1 MHLFYTPDINT
12 STYTLSEEESKH
24 CIRVLRLVEGDRIYL
39 VDGRGGFYETHIIE
53 AHPKRCMV
61 QVLDVKLNYG
71 KRNYYLHLAI
81 SPLKSLDRFEWFLE
95 KATEIGIDEITPII
109 TQRSEKRDIKL
120 DRCNKIIEAA
130 MKQSKKAFHPKLNE
144 HISYTKFIN
153 NTIDDASIKLIAH
166 CENTE
171 KKKLSDYINLE
182 PKKYLIL
189 IGPEGDF
196 TEEEIALANN
206 KKIEA
211 LDLGESR
218 LRTETAAIKACALVA
233 FINEN

>member
-24 CIRVLRLVEGDRIYL
+24 CIKVLRLVEGDKIYL

-61 QVLDVKLNYG
+61 QVLDVQLNYG
-71 KRNYYLHLAI
+71 KRNYRLHIAV

-109 TQRSEKRDIKL
+109 TQRSEKRDLKL
-120 DRCNKIIEAA
+120 ERSNKIIESA

-144 HISYTKFIN
+144 AIAFTKFLEKG
-153 NTIDDASIKLIAH
+153 NTEEIKLIAH
-166 CENTE
+166 CLEVD
-171 KKKLSDYINLE
+171 KKSVNNFKNSEHKN
-182 PKKYLIL
+182 YLIL

-196 TEEEIALANN
+196 TEDEIIAATSKGFIPLS
-206 KKIEA
+206 
-211 LDLGESR
+211 LGDAR
-218 LRTETAAIKACALVA
+218 LRTETAAIKATALIS
-233 FINEN
+233 FINE

>member
-61 QVLDVKLNYG
+61 QVLDVKLNFG
-71 KRNYYLHLAI
+71 KRNYYLHVAI

-109 TQRSEKRDIKL
+109 THRSEKREIKL

-144 HISYTKFIN
+144 YIAYNKFIN
-153 NTIDDASIKLIAH
+153 NKVEEDATKLIAH
-166 CENTE
+166 CLDSE
-171 KKKLSDYINLE
+171 KKKLSDYISVV

-196 TEEEIALANN
+196 TEEEIVLANN
-206 KKIEA
+206 KNFEA

-233 FINEN
+233 FINEK

>member
-24 CIRVLRLVEGDRIYL
+24 CIKVLRLVEGNHIYL
-39 VDGRGGFYETHIIE
+39 VDGKGGFYETHIID
-53 AHPKRCMV
+53 AHPKRCQV

-71 KRNYYLHLAI
+71 ARNYKLHLAI

-109 TQRSEKRDIKL
+109 TQRSEKRELKL
-120 DRCNKIIEAA
+120 ERANKIIESA

-144 HISYTKFIN
+144 AISFNKFLEKN
-153 NTIDDASIKLIAH
+153 HLESNKLIAH
-166 CENTE
+166 CLDGDKNKLMEYVNSD
-171 KKKLSDYINLE
+171 KKDFLV
-182 PKKYLIL
+182 L

-196 TEEEIALANN
+196 TEEEIIIATVKGFIPLS
-206 KKIEA
+206 
-211 LDLGESR
+211 LGDAR
-218 LRTETAAIKACALVA
+218 LRTETAAIKATALIS
-233 FINEN
+233 FINE

>member
-24 CIRVLRLVEGDRIYL
+24 CIKVLRLAEGDHIFL
-39 VDGRGGFYETHIIE
+39 VDGRGGFYETHIID

-71 KRNYYLHLAI
+71 KRNYYLHVAI

-95 KATEIGIDEITPII
+95 KATELGIDEITPII
-109 TQRSEKRDIKL
+109 TQRSEKRELKL
-120 DRCNKIIEAA
+120 ERSNKIIEAA

-144 HISYTKFIN
+144 HIAFNKFIT
-153 NTIDDASIKLIAH
+153 NTVEEDAIKLIAH
-166 CENTE
+166 CLDSE
-171 KKKLSDYINLE
+171 KKKLSDYINVE

-196 TEEEIALANN
+196 TEEEIKFTTD
-206 KKIEA
+206 KKFEA
-211 LDLGESR
+211 LDLGEAR

>member
-24 CIRVLRLVEGDRIYL
+24 CIRVLRLVEGDHIFL
-39 VDGRGGFYETHIIE
+39 VDGKGGFFETHIIE

-61 QVLDVKLNYG
+61 QVLDVKLNYAQ
-71 KRNYYLHLAI
+71 RNYQLHIAI

-109 TQRSEKRDIKL
+109 TQRSEKRDLKTE
-120 DRCNKIIEAA
+120 RANKIIESA

-144 HISYTKFIN
+144 AIAFNKFLEL
-153 NTIDDASIKLIAH
+153 DHDAIKLIAH
-166 CENTE
+166 CLDDD
-171 KKKLSDYINLE
+171 KKSIDDFRKESV
-182 PKKYLIL
+182 KKYLIL

-196 TEEEIALANN
+196 TEDEINSAKQKGFIPLS
-206 KKIEA
+206 
-211 LDLGESR
+211 LGEAR
-218 LRTETAAIKACALVA
+218 LRTETAAIKAAALVS
-233 FINEN
+233 FINE

>member
-24 CIRVLRLVEGDRIYL
+24 CIKVLRLNEGDHIYL
-39 VDGRGGFYETHIIE
+39 VDGRGGFYETHIID

-61 QVLDVKLNYG
+61 QVLDVKLNFG
-71 KRNYYLHLAI
+71 ARNYRLHIAI

-109 TQRSEKRDIKL
+109 TQRSEKRDLKL
-120 DRCNKIIEAA
+120 ERSNKIIESA

-144 HISYTKFIN
+144 AIAWNKFIAQ
-153 NTIDDASIKLIAH
+153 DHSEQVKLIAH
-166 CENTE
+166 CLEDE
-171 KKKLSDYINLE
+171 KKSFDDFKSSNYNNF
-182 PKKYLIL
+182 LIL

-196 TEEEIALANN
+196 TEDEIKTATSKGFIPLS
-206 KKIEA
+206 
-211 LDLGESR
+211 LGEAR
-218 LRTETAAIKACALVA
+218 LRTETAAIKATAVVS
-233 FINEN
+233 FINE

>member
-24 CIRVLRLVEGDRIYL
+24 CIKVLRLVEGDKIYL

-71 KRNYYLHLAI
+71 KRNYRLHVAI

-109 TQRSEKRDIKL
+109 TQRSEKRDLKL
-120 DRCNKIIEAA
+120 ERSNKIIESA

-144 HISYTKFIN
+144 IIAFSKFLEKEN
-153 NTIDDASIKLIAH
+153 AEEIKLIAH
-166 CENTE
+166 CLEDD
-171 KKKLSDYINLE
+171 KKSVNDFRDNAHKN
-182 PKKYLIL
+182 YLIL

-196 TEEEIALANN
+196 TEEEIKAAISKGYIPLS
-206 KKIEA
+206 
-211 LDLGESR
+211 LGEAR
-218 LRTETAAIKACALVA
+218 LRTETAAIKTCALIS
-233 FINEN
+233 FINE

>member
-24 CIRVLRLVEGDRIYL
+24 CIKVLRLVEGDRIYL

-95 KATEIGIDEITPII
+95 KATELGIDEITPII
-109 TQRSEKRDIKL
+109 TQRSEKREIKL
-120 DRCNKIIEAA
+120 ERCNKIIEAA
-130 MKQSKKAFHPKLNE
+130 MKQSKKAFHPKLNDY
-144 HISYTKFIN
+144 IAYPKFIN
-153 NTIDDASIKLIAH
+153 NNSDDESIKLIAH
-166 CENTE
+166 CLDAE
-171 KKKLSDYINLE
+171 KKKLTEIFNTE
-182 PKKYLIL
+182 PRKYLIL

-196 TEEEIALANN
+196 TEKEIKMAAD
-206 KKIEA
+206 KKFDA
-211 LDLGESR
+211 LDLGEAR
-218 LRTETAAIKACALVA
+218 LRTETAAIKACALIA

>member
-24 CIRVLRLVEGDRIYL
+24 CIKVLRLVEGNHVYL
-39 VDGRGGFYETHIIE
+39 VDGKGGFYETHIIE

-71 KRNYYLHLAI
+71 TRNYRLHVAI

-109 TQRSEKRDIKL
+109 TQRSEKRDLKL
-120 DRCNKIIEAA
+120 ERANKIIESA

-144 HISYTKFIN
+144 ATSWNNFIKEN
-153 NTIDDASIKLIAH
+153 HSESVKLIAH
-166 CENTE
+166 CLDDE
-171 KKKLSDYINLE
+171 KKSLSDFKTDEKIDF
-182 PKKYLIL
+182 LIL

-196 TEEEIALANN
+196 TEEEISSAIAKGFTPLS
-206 KKIEA
+206 
-211 LDLGESR
+211 LGESR
-218 LRTETAAIKACALVA
+218 LRTETAALKAVALVA

>member
-24 CIRVLRLVEGDRIYL
+24 CIKVLRLVEGDRIYL
-39 VDGRGGFYETHIIE
+39 VDGRGGFYETHIID

-61 QVLDVKLNYG
+61 QVLDVQLNYG
-71 KRNYYLHLAI
+71 KRNYYLHVAI

-95 KATEIGIDEITPII
+95 KATELGIDEITPII
-109 TQRSEKRDIKL
+109 TQRSEKRELKL
-120 DRCNKIIEAA
+120 ERSNKIIEAA

-144 HISYTKFIN
+144 HIAFNKFIT
-153 NTIDDASIKLIAH
+153 NTVEEDAIKLIAH
-166 CENTE
+166 CLGSE
-171 KKKLSDYINLE
+171 KKKLSDYINVE

-196 TEEEIALANN
+196 TEEEIKFTTDN
-206 KKIEA
+206 KFEA
-211 LDLGESR
+211 LDLGEAR

>member
-24 CIRVLRLVEGDRIYL
+24 CIKVLRLVEGDHIYL
-39 VDGRGGFYETHIIE
+39 VDGKGGFYETHIIE

-71 KRNYYLHLAI
+71 ARNYRLHIAI

-109 TQRSEKRDIKL
+109 TQRSEKRDLKL
-120 DRCNKIIEAA
+120 ERANKIIESA

-144 HISYTKFIN
+144 AIAWNKFLAQN
-153 NTIDDASIKLIAH
+153 HTEHIKLIAH
-166 CENTE
+166 CLEDE
-171 KKKLSDYINLE
+171 KKSLNDFRNAE
-182 PKKYLIL
+182 PKDFLIL

-196 TEEEIALANN
+196 TEEEIKSAIS
-206 KKIEA
+206 KDFIP
-211 LDLGESR
+211 LDLGEAR
-218 LRTETAAIKACALVA
+218 LRTETAAIKACALTS
-233 FINEN
+233 FINE

>member
-24 CIRVLRLVEGDRIYL
+24 CIRVLRLVEGDKIYL

-71 KRNYYLHLAI
+71 KRNYRLHMAI

-109 TQRSEKRDIKL
+109 TQRSEKRDLKFDRINAKRIEKSNRKNEKRLAKGKSPKQLRLKNKEKPTFRESVLEAGEPPVIL
-120 DRCNKIIEAA
+120 DTFLTKITKNQLQKFVFSKGYFDSEVSDSLVLDVKNKRAKSYYFI
-130 MKQSKKAFHPKLNE
+130 SKSKPYYIRN
-144 HISYTKFIN
+144 IN
-153 NTIDDASIKLIAH
+153 
-166 CENTE
+166 
-171 KKKLSDYINLE
+171 Y
-182 PKKYLIL
+182 
-189 IGPEGDF
+189 
-196 TEEEIALANN
+196 
-206 KKIEA
+206 KIENS
-211 LDLGESR
+211 L
-218 LRTETAAIKACALVA
+218 
-233 FINEN
+233 N

>member
-24 CIRVLRLVEGDRIYL
+24 CIKVLRLNEGDHIYL
-39 VDGRGGFYETHIIE
+39 VDGRGGFYETHIID

-71 KRNYYLHLAI
+71 ARNYRLHIAI

-109 TQRSEKRDIKL
+109 TQRSEKRDLKL
-120 DRCNKIIEAA
+120 ERSNKIIESA

-144 HISYTKFIN
+144 AIAWNKFIAQ
-153 NTIDDASIKLIAH
+153 DHSEQVKLIAH
-166 CENTE
+166 CLEEE
-171 KKKLSDYINLE
+171 KKSFDDFKTSTVKNF
-182 PKKYLIL
+182 LIL

-196 TEEEIALANN
+196 TEDEIKTATSKGFIPLS
-206 KKIEA
+206 
-211 LDLGESR
+211 LGEAR
-218 LRTETAAIKACALVA
+218 LRTETAAIKATAVVS
-233 FINEN
+233 FINE

>member
-24 CIRVLRLVEGDRIYL
+24 CIRVLRLEEDDKIYL

-71 KRNYYLHLAI
+71 KRNYRLHMAI

-109 TQRSEKRDIKL
+109 TQRSEKRELKL
-120 DRCNKIIEAA
+120 ERSNKIIESA

-144 HISYTKFIN
+144 AIAFSKFLEN
-153 NTIDDASIKLIAH
+153 DNAEEIKLIAH
-166 CENTE
+166 CLESD
-171 KKKLSDYINLE
+171 KKSVDDYRTNE
-182 PKKYLIL
+182 HKNYLIL

-196 TEEEIALANN
+196 TEDEIKAATL
-206 KKIEA
+206 KGYTP
-211 LDLGESR
+211 LSLGDAR
-218 LRTETAAIKACALVA
+218 LRTETAGIKATALIS
-233 FINEN
+233 FINE

>member
-24 CIRVLRLVEGDRIYL
+24 CIKVLRLVEGDHIYL

-61 QVLDVKLNYG
+61 QVLDVKLNFG
-71 KRNYYLHLAI
+71 ARNYRLHIAI

-109 TQRSEKRDIKL
+109 TQRSEKKDIKL
-120 DRCNKIIEAA
+120 ERANKIIESA

-144 HISYTKFIN
+144 AIAWNKFIAQN
-153 NTIDDASIKLIAH
+153 HPEQVKLIAH
-166 CENTE
+166 CLDDDKKSLNDFRTIGE
-171 KKKLSDYINLE
+171 KNF
-182 PKKYLIL
+182 LIL

-196 TEEEIALANN
+196 TEEEIKSGVSKGFIPLS
-206 KKIEA
+206 
-211 LDLGESR
+211 LGESR
-218 LRTETAAIKACALVA
+218 LRTETAAIKVCALTS
-233 FINEN
+233 FINE